1 MGCVFRMW
9 HDAFYFEA
17 HLAMNLFAQFPPQ
30 IALSRE

>member
-9 HDAFYFEA
+9 HDAFYSEA
-17 HLAMNLFAQFPPQ
+17 DLCNLSAQFPPQ